1 MTKIT
6 DIGELLNEM
15 NPESQ
20 ENRNYTHIEVY
31 IEDPNLPKYE
41 IIRNPKANW
50 KKKAEYYAK
59 AYNDDCTLKTYN
71 PIRIAGFTK
80 TMI

>member
-6 DIGELLNEM
+6 DIKELIDEM
-15 NPESQ
+15 NPDIAA
-20 ENRNYTHIEVY
+20 NRNYTHIEVY
-31 IEDPNLPKYE
+31 IQDPNLPHLE
-41 IIRNPKANW
+41 IIRNPKGNW
-50 KKKAEYYAK
+50 KVKAEYYTR

-71 PIRIAGFTK
+71 PIKIIGFTK